1 MSSSLDITPLL
12 EVSGLTK
19 TYGSFKAVD
28 DLSFSVFP
36 GDVFG
41 FLGQNGAG
49 KSTTIRMLLTLIR
62 PNAGQIRV
70 FGLDLQQHRR
80 EVLSRVGAV
89 IEKPDLY
96 GYLTGQENLSL
107 FTRMSGKSITKA
119 GIQETLELVG
129 LQKRSG
135 DRVKTY
141 SQGMKQR
148 LGIACALVHDPDLV
162 ILDEP
167 TNGLDPQG
175 IADIRNLVLS
185 LSREQGKTFLISS
198 HLLAEVELMAN
209 RMIIIDRGKK
219 IVEGNVRELVDPQ
232 DRELHLESEDDG
244 FAVEC
249 IAQTRWAELLMRDR
263 LPQVVLRMSNAEIP
277 ALVDALVAQG
287 VRIQALRPVNR
298 LEAYF
303 LSLTHA

>member
-1 MSSSLDITPLL
+1 MPSTVETPPLL

-28 DLSFSVFP
+28 DLSFTVFP

-70 FGLDLQQHRR
+70 FGMDLQQHRR

-107 FTRMSGKSITKA
+107 FARMSGKGITKDR
-119 GIQETLELVG
+119 IQETLELVG
-129 LQKRSG
+129 LQKRAG

-148 LGIACALVHDPDLV
+148 LGIACALVHDPDLI

-219 IVEGNVRELVDPQ
+219 IVEGSVRELVDPQ
-232 DRELHLESEDDG
+232 DRELHLEAEDDG
-244 FAVEC
+244 FAVAC
-249 IAQTRWAELLMRDR
+249 IEKTRWADQLMRDQ
-263 LPQVVLRMSNAEIP
+263 LPQVVLRMANAEIP
-277 ALVDALVAQG
+277 ALVDALVAEG